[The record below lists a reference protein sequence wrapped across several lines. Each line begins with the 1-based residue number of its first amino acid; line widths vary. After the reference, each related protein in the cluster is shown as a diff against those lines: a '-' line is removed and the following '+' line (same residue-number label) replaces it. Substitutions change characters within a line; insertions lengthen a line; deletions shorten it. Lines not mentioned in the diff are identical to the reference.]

1 MRRRVVVIQKTPAS
15 RYGRRSL
22 CGGGTFENEMFPV
35 ASEECC
41 KNFRVGIPLMSCLR
55 DVGVL
60 PELVNRVNVLIA
72 HLLMDVE

>member
-15 RYGRRSL
+15 RYGRCSL
-22 CGGGTFENEMFPV
+22 CGGGTFENGMFLV

-60 PELVNRVNVLIA
+60 PELVIRMSVLMA
-72 HLLMDVE
+72 HLLMGIE